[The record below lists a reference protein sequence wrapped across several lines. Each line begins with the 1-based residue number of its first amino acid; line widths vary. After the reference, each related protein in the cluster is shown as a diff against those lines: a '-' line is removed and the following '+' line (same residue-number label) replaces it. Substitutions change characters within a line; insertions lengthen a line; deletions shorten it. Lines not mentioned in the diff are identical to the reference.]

1 MPPVPHHS
9 DDLTDRFRTKRV
21 YRQPRTS
28 DGKRILVDRLWPRG
42 VSKERARLY
51 SWVKEIAPSDELR
64 DWFHE
69 NPDLWEEFR
78 NRYMLELGHKTD
90 LLSELATLSEDHIIT
105 FVYASR
111 NEEQNNAVVLLE
123 YLHNWRTRDMRGQF
137 T

>member
-1 MPPVPHHS
+1 MSPVPLHS

-90 LLSELATLSEDHIIT
+90 LLRELATLSEDDIIT

-123 YLHNWRTRDMRGQF
+123 YLHNWMTRDMRGQF